1 MDLYS
6 CPVCGGRLAWGGH
19 ACRCPEGHSF
29 DIAAQ
34 GYVNLLLANQ
44 KSSPNPGDNAEMVAG
59 AHRFLDSGSYAPL
72 SDALNG
78 TVLALCGD
86 APRILDA
93 GCGEGYYAARLF
105 EALEGAG
112 RAPALFGVDLSKP
125 AVRHAARRCR
135 GGRFAVASLFALPLA
150 DGSAD
155 LVYNVFSPLCPREF
169 SRVLAPGG
177 HFVAAYP
184 AARHLWGLKSV
195 LYDAPYENADKSF
208 ELEGFHITDRR
219 RVRYS
224 FTLEGSA
231 LIESLFSMTPYYYK
245 TPAEGAARLA
255 ALETLTTEAD
265 FWVVAYGKGEA

>member
-6 CPVCGGRLAWGGH
+6 CPVCGGRLAWGEH

-59 AHRFLDSGSYAPL
+59 RTRFLDSGSYAPL

-135 GGRFAVASLFALPLA
+135 GGRFAVASHLRAAARGRERRPRLQRLFPPLPA
-150 DGSAD
+150 GI
-155 LVYNVFSPLCPREF
+155 FPRA
-169 SRVLAPGG
+169 RPGG
-177 HFVAAYP
+177 HFVAASP
-184 AARHLWGLKSV
+184 AARQLLGSKASSTTR
-195 LYDAPYENADKSF
+195 PMKTRNKSF
-208 ELEGFHITDRR
+208 ELEGFLSRTAAACAIPLRW
-219 RVRYS
+219 
-224 FTLEGSA
+224 EGSA

>member
-1 MDLYS
+1 M
-6 CPVCGGRLAWGGH
+6 
-19 ACRCPEGHSF
+19 
-29 DIAAQ
+29 
-34 GYVNLLLANQ
+34 
-44 KSSPNPGDNAEMVAG
+44 
-59 AHRFLDSGSYAPL
+59 
-72 SDALNG
+72 
-78 TVLALCGD
+78 
-86 APRILDA
+86 
-93 GCGEGYYAARLF
+93 
-105 EALEGAG
+105 
-112 RAPALFGVDLSKP
+112 
-125 AVRHAARRCR
+125 
-135 GGRFAVASLFALPLA
+135 
-150 DGSAD
+150 
-155 LVYNVFSPLCPREF
+155 
-169 SRVLAPGG
+169 LAPGG

-265 FWVVAYGKGEA
+265 FWVVTYGKGEA

>member
-1 MDLYS
+1 MYS
-6 CPVCGGRLAWGGH
+6 CPVCGGILAWGER

-34 GYVNLLLANQ
+34 GYVNLLLANK

-59 AHRFLDSGSYAPL
+59 RTRYLDSGSYAPL
-72 SDALNG
+72 SDALNE
-78 TVLALCGD
+78 TVLSLCGN
-86 APRILDA
+86 APRVLDA

-105 EALEGAG
+105 DALEGAG
-112 RAPALFGVDLSKP
+112 RTPVLFGVDLSKP

-155 LVYNVFSPLCPREF
+155 LVYNVFSPLCPPEF
-169 SRVLAPGG
+169 ARVLAPGG
-177 HFVAAYP
+177 YFVAVYP
-184 AARHLWGLKSV
+184 AARHLWGLKRV

-208 ELEGFHITDRR
+208 ELEGFRITGRR
-219 RVRYS
+219 RVSYS
-224 FTLEGSA
+224 FTLEGNA

-265 FWVVAYGKGEA
+265 FWVVAYGKGDA